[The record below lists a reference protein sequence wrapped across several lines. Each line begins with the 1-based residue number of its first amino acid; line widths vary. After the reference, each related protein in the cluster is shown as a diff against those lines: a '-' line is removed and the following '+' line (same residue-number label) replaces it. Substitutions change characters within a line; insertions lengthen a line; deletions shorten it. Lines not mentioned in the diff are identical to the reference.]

1 MIPTRAAYFVCA
13 VTAVLSGLFG
23 AAVGYHEGDIN
34 GVRMAHAEGA
44 HVSDHDR
51 RMQRGG
57 VCEFAK
63 RVTEES
69 YCNAAKP

>member
-1 MIPTRAAYFVCA
+1 VIPIRAAYFVCA

-34 GVRMAHAEGA
+34 GVKMAHAEGA

-51 RMQRGG
+51 RMQRVG

-63 RVTEES
+63 RMITDNKCE
-69 YCNAAKP
+69 